1 MWRHRG
7 FNVYKLPFMVC
18 FAWRWLSS
26 LHTGNDGFGQ
36 LSSETARVLN
46 AGQHSS
52 DGPFESVN
60 RQSFFLVQPSI
71 TLHKNH
77 FEDGHAWYMTQN
89 YPAKR
94 EVVEITQTWWLIQVL
109 KSSKKIK
116 HLQRHLTPWHFEPT
130 CSAYSINAPHPLNS
144 PTSGNSFLLP
154 LNVSQVL
161 TQPMQIGVLVLRFI
175 Y

>member
-7 FNVYKLPFMVC
+7 FNVYKLPPHGLLC
-18 FAWRWLSS
+18 LALIKLPPHQKRWLWSTVLLNS
-26 LHTGNDGFGQ
+26 G
-36 LSSETARVLN
+36 SSECWPTLLR
-46 AGQHSS
+46 
-52 DGPFESVN
+52 FESLN

-77 FEDGHAWYMTQN
+77 FEDGGHAWYMTQN

-94 EVVEITQTWWLIQVL
+94 EVVEITQTWWLIQVF
-109 KSSKKIK
+109 KSRRKIK

-130 CSAYSINAPHPLNS
+130 CNAHSINAPHPLNS

-161 TQPMQIGVLVLRFI
+161 TLSLCRLVS
-175 Y
+175 